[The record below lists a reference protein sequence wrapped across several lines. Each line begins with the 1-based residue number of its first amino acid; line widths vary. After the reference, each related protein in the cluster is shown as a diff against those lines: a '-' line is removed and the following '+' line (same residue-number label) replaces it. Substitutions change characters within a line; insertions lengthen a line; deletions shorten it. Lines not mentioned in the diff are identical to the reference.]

1 MLELKQTFGL
11 KYFCHSAYISYNE
24 FHRLLFIMLAVCVAE
39 KNRKQKNAKI
49 LWERFQKSNIKIRS
63 KVLEISLNMCEFVIY
78 EISGSILRNFDYLI
92 FLRCSYSCYAIL

>member
-39 KNRKQKNAKI
+39 KKTENRKMLKYCGKGFKNQI
-49 LWERFQKSNIKIRS
+49 
-63 KVLEISLNMCEFVIY
+63 
-78 EISGSILRNFDYLI
+78 
-92 FLRCSYSCYAIL
+92 